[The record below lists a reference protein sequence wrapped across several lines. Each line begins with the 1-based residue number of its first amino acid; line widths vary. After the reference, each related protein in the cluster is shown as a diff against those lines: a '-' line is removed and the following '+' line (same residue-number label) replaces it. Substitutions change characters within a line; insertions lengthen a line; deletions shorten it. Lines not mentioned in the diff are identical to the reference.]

1 MIEHGRGFRRRPP
14 PGVVIAADDPR
25 APDVRALLEAHLRFA
40 GEMTPAGH
48 VHAIDVNGLLDPAIT
63 FFSVRRGG
71 VLLGVGALRELDDTH
86 GEVKSMHTR
95 EAVRGEGIGR
105 SMLAH
110 LLSVAA
116 ARGYRTVSLET
127 GTMNAFTPARALYT
141 KVGFR
146 DCEPFGKYTSNPY
159 STCMT
164 IDLAARPPAAP

>member
-1 MIEHGRGFRRRPP
+1 MRPP

-25 APDVRALLEAHLRFA
+25 APDVRALLEEHLRFA

-48 VHAIDVNGLLDPAIT
+48 VHAIDVNGLLDPAIA

-116 ARGYRTVSLET
+116 ARGYRKVSLET
-127 GTMNAFTPARALYT
+127 GTMDAFTPARSLYAQ
-141 KVGFR
+141 VGFKP
-146 DCEPFGKYTSNPY
+146 CEPFGKYTSNPY

-164 IDLAARPPAAP
+164 IDLAAPPPASP

>member
-1 MIEHGRGFRRRPP
+1 
-14 PGVVIAADDPR
+14 
-25 APDVRALLEAHLRFA
+25 
-40 GEMTPAGH
+40 
-48 VHAIDVNGLLDPAIT
+48 
-63 FFSVRRGG
+63 
-71 VLLGVGALRELDDTH
+71 
-86 GEVKSMHTR
+86 MHTR

-116 ARGYRTVSLET
+116 ARGYRKVSLET
-127 GTMNAFTPARALYT
+127 GTMNAFTPAPALYT

-164 IDLAARPPAAP
+164 IDLAAPPPAAP